1 LALEENRVPIL
12 DQDHSLSTKG
22 GVRKAQSDIASA
34 SRFVLKVGE
43 ISLGVTARRGM
54 RVALQPDLLPFASDS
69 RSCDI
74 ELESCWAECLQIPSA
89 PPVFTS
95 GGLWNAYEED
105 GGTAFYFRA
114 QFLGEAPYKKAWFD
128 RTFATGRVWLSKR
141 CFQEN
146 VPVYPLE
153 YPLDE
158 LLMIHRLATGLGAE
172 IHACGVIADGLGRL
186 FVGHSGAGK
195 STSSR
200 LWMKRSGTKVLS
212 DDRIIL
218 RQDHNEFRMYGTPW
232 HGDAGIAAQA
242 SHRLDRIFL
251 LEQAP
256 KNEVLALEPSRA
268 AAELLA
274 RTFVPHYSASGLAS
288 TLLFLE
294 KLVKTIPV
302 AIFRFTPEPGA
313 VEEILR
319 AA

>member
-1 LALEENRVPIL
+1 MPIL
-12 DQDHSLSTKG
+12 DPYPALLTKDG
-22 GVRKAQSDIASA
+22 LRNAPSDIAAA
-34 SRFVLKVGE
+34 SRFVLKFGE
-43 ISLGVTARRGM
+43 ISLGVTARGGM

-74 ELESCWAECLQIPSA
+74 ELESCWAECVQVPSA
-89 PPVFTS
+89 SPVFVS
-95 GGLWNAYEED
+95 GGLWSAHEED
-105 GGTAFYFRA
+105 GGTAFYFHA
-114 QFLGEAPYKKAWFD
+114 ESLGEAPYKKAWFD
-128 RTFATGRVWLSKR
+128 RTFATGQVWLSKR
-141 CFQEN
+141 YFQEN
-146 VPVYPLE
+146 APVYPLE

-158 LLMIHRLATGLGAE
+158 LLIIHRLATGLGAE

-294 KLVKTIPV
+294 KLVKTVPV